1 MAEQSD
7 TRKKKINSAD
17 KTKEMTPEI
26 QGPVLDKA
34 TAMDHVGGEAD
45 LLKELAGLFI
55 EEYPQL
61 MTELQAAVAAG
72 DAGRIER
79 TAHGLKGAVANF
91 GARQAVEVALQMEQ
105 LGKKGKLEPVA
116 DLLRALDLV
125 LMALHGELV
134 RL

>member
-1 MAEQSD
+1 
-7 TRKKKINSAD
+7 
-17 KTKEMTPEI
+17 
-26 QGPVLDKA
+26 
-34 TAMDHVGGEAD
+34 MDRVGGDAE

-61 MTELQAAVAAG
+61 MGELQAAVAAG
-72 DAGRIER
+72 DADRIER

-91 GARQAVEVALQMEQ
+91 GAQQAVEVALQMEQ
-105 LGKKGKLEPVA
+105 LGKRGTLEPAA